1 MQGSAADIIKIAMI
15 DVNQWI
21 VSKEVPARIIMQVH
35 DELVLEVKS
44 DASDDIK
51 FDLIKIME
59 SSVDLDVPLVVDAA
73 VGLNW
78 DEAH

>member
-1 MQGSAADIIKIAMI
+1 
-15 DVNQWI
+15 
-21 VSKEVPARIIMQVH
+21 MQVH

>member
-1 MQGSAADIIKIAMI
+1 MI